1 MEYPSIERPTEALR
15 WAIEHLASMIDARR
29 CMIDPVAP
37 PLLRAAARQL
47 AIAGSD
53 ARRWTVAKDGTR
65 TLAGLDPEVG
75 RAFDR
80 LADRIEGKPTQSMT
94 IERREARTPAEC
106 AAALSSLL
114 AAHPHLADAIAPR
127 LAALASA
134 AAPHAATDA
143 LPIVDALPVPRAD
156 SQHAGGDRGEA
167 PQRDAQGG
175 WGPPSLFRANPES
188 KRPLESAPQPPAPRS
203 PSPHDDWD
211 SDAGRAAAISAAAPE
226 EDAEA
231 GTELGI
237 GPKAFAFAPGP
248 ASLPKLGPK
257 ARAKRDREY
266 RVRVKAAGT
275 EF

>member
-1 MEYPSIERPTEALR
+1 MEYPQIERPTDALR
-15 WAIEHLASMIDARR
+15 WAIENLASMIDARR
-29 CMIDPVAP
+29 CMIDADAP

-106 AAALSSLL
+106 AAALSALL
-114 AAHPHLADAIAPR
+114 AAHPRLADALAPR
-127 LAALASA
+127 IADLARI

-143 LPIVDALPVPRAD
+143 LPIIDAAPATA
-156 SQHAGGDRGEA
+156 SAHAGSDRGGA

-175 WGPPSLFRANPES
+175 GDAHSLFRANPES
-188 KRPLESAPQPPAPRS
+188 KSPLGSAPQPPALCS

-248 ASLPKLGPK
+248 AELPKLGPK